1 MSTTTTP
8 ESLSIPLPKTSVI
21 ISNLNKDDF
30 IQNGSDTLSLLI
42 ASKKLSLADQIKLL
56 TLYYEDDMTG
66 KITHWSN
73 LPFLGRIVIIF
84 KEELTAEKV
93 YNYLSGEL
101 QKHTELSYV
110 KPHLQENLLTRSKSN
125 DNLIE
130 GEHLNVKKSL
140 DNFKSLYSSN
150 NNDTKNDLKDY
161 NEPKPAKVDTDLS
174 DIPIDKDE
182 FPSSPTITFNQ
193 SF

>member
-101 QKHTELSYV
+101 Q
-110 KPHLQENLLTRSKSN
+110 N
-125 DNLIE
+125 I
-130 GEHLNVKKSL
+130 
-140 DNFKSLYSSN
+140 
-150 NNDTKNDLKDY
+150 
-161 NEPKPAKVDTDLS
+161 
-174 DIPIDKDE
+174 
-182 FPSSPTITFNQ
+182 Q
-193 SF
+193 S